1 MARSRSYKA
10 EGIVLRQTPLAEAD
24 RILTIYTRELGK
36 VRAVAR
42 GVRRP
47 KSKLGG
53 HLEPLCHVAVSLA
66 EGRNLDTVSE
76 AEVIQSFSGL
86 EDDLERLSKGIYL
99 SELVDAFSPDRLANR
114 QVFDLLLDALDRLQC
129 SERLVNLLLSFETK
143 LLGLSGYGP
152 ELRQC
157 VECGLDLEAADH
169 LFSSA
174 AGGAVCPSC
183 RASTSGAMT
192 LVPLDAM
199 KVLRFLQR
207 EDLAGAEAL
216 SIGSVALGQVE
227 RTLRAY
233 LRYVLERELKSA
245 HFMDLVAP
253 SRTDPV
259 AGGVSSKTAT

>member
-129 SERLVNLLLSFETK
+129 SERPVNLLLSFETK

-174 AGGAVCPSC
+174 AGVHLRGHDAGAARRDEGAQVSPARRPRGSRGPEHRVGCAGAGGTHPESLPPVCPGA
-183 RASTSGAMT
+183 RAQERSLHG
-192 LVPLDAM
+192 PG
-199 KVLRFLQR
+199 R
-207 EDLAGAEAL
+207 AEP
-216 SIGSVALGQVE
+216 
-227 RTLRAY
+227 
-233 LRYVLERELKSA
+233 
-245 HFMDLVAP
+245 D
-253 SRTDPV
+253 
-259 AGGVSSKTAT
+259 

>member
-129 SERLVNLLLSFETK
+129 SERPVNLLLSFETK

-174 AGGAVCPSC
+174 AGG
-183 RASTSGAMT
+183 ASTSGAMT